1 MRSRPFVAL
10 VVLIAL
16 AQGRASAQSLADVA
30 RQEEARRK
38 NIKAPSKVLTNED
51 LRHAGVP
58 ETPPVG
64 SEQKPAQGQPP
75 TPAGGGSNPPANAPQ
90 ESAAKEPAKDQAYWR
105 GRIAEA
111 RNQLERTKTFMEAV
125 QTRINALMTDF
136 VNRDDPAQRAVI
148 ERERQKNV
156 AELERLKK
164 EIQEQTKANAD
175 IEEEA
180 RRAGVPPGWL
190 R

>member
-1 MRSRPFVAL
+1 MSIRFLVAL
-10 VVLIAL
+10 AVLLTL
-16 AQGRASAQSLADVA
+16 AQGRALGQSLADVA

-38 NIKAPSKVLTNED
+38 NITTPSKVLTNED

-58 ETPPVG
+58 EPPSG
-64 SEQKPAQGQPP
+64 SEQKPAQTQPS
-75 TPAGGGSNPPANAPQ
+75 TPPGGASTPPANAPQ
-90 ESAAKEPAKDQAYWR
+90 EPAKEPAKDQAYWR
-105 GRIAEA
+105 GRITEA
-111 RNQLERTKTFMEAV
+111 RDQLDRTKTFMEAV
-125 QTRINALMTDF
+125 QNRINSLTTDY
-136 VNRDDPAQRAVI
+136 VNRDDPAQRAVL

-164 EIQEQTKANAD
+164 EIQQQTKAIAD

>member
-1 MRSRPFVAL
+1 MSIRVLVAL
-10 VVLIAL
+10 AVSLTL
-16 AQGRASAQSLADVA
+16 AQGRALGQSLADVA

-38 NIKAPSKVLTNED
+38 NITTPSKVLTNED

-58 ETPPVG
+58 EPPSG
-64 SEQKPAQGQPP
+64 SEQKPAQTQPSTLP
-75 TPAGGGSNPPANAPQ
+75 GGASTPPATAPQ
-90 ESAAKEPAKDQAYWR
+90 EPAKDQAYWR
-105 GRIAEA
+105 GRITEA
-111 RNQLERTKTFMEAV
+111 RDQLDRTKTFMEAV
-125 QTRINALMTDF
+125 QNRINSLTTDY
-136 VNRDDPAQRAVI
+136 VNRDDPAQRAVL

-164 EIQEQTKANAD
+164 EIQQQTKAIAD